1 MNLCAQLDAV
11 QGHAVQAVAALSGT
25 LRHLHLTTAIDASWL
40 PPLAYL
46 TRLELCFARRRRPH
60 RFAEGE
66 LCMAILN
73 ECAVKLQ
80 FGCPVG
86 KHQPMII
93 C

>member
-1 MNLCAQLDAV
+1 MNLCAAQLDAV

-40 PPLAYL
+40 PLPSL

-66 LCMAILN
+66 LCMAVMN
-73 ECAVKLQ
+73 ECCGQLV
-80 FGCPVG
+80 GPVG
-86 KHQPMII
+86 RHQPMNF